1 MTSIHPTAIVS
12 PKAEIGEGAVIGPYC
27 IVNGNVR
34 IGDRCELSSF
44 VTVLDFV
51 EIGSNCRIAQNA
63 VLGGEPQDHGFRG
76 EESWVFVG
84 SDVIIRENV
93 TIHRSTGEGTRTV
106 VGDGSFLMEGV
117 HIGHNVVVGKNVTMA
132 NKVGMAGFSSVGDGA
147 VMGGMSGVHQFV
159 HVGKLC
165 MIGGLTKVVKDIP
178 PFLMA
183 DGHPADIFGLN
194 RIGMR
199 RAGYDTAAR
208 AVVKNVYEELF
219 RGGLPFRKALEKLA
233 SSEHK
238 SDETVAEILAFCHG
252 SKRGIAL
259 WTRGRLEK
267 NGEDEHGD

>member
-1 MTSIHPTAIVS
+1 MQSVS
-12 PKAEIGEGAVIGPYC
+12 GPQAW
-27 IVNGNVR
+27 G
-34 IGDRCELSSF
+34 L
-44 VTVLDFV
+44 
-51 EIGSNCRIAQNA
+51 
-63 VLGGEPQDHGFRG
+63 
-76 EESWVFVG
+76 
-84 SDVIIRENV
+84 
-93 TIHRSTGEGTRTV
+93 
-106 VGDGSFLMEGV
+106 